1 MASELLSSEQLA
13 LVTVVR
19 ALDCCVR
26 DDSGKTFSTVVTCS
40 LGIAGGVRDEIEYR
54 RWVSEQIAANRVAK
68 EERNWEHRDVLAA
81 FRARYPNANR
91 KVWGKWRRKLA
102 LAREAWSKE
111 TSIHFG
117 GALLHA
123 LLKAAP
129 KHFEIYMIRQG
140 ARTTANLKLSEAT
153 EATMQDIETRAA
165 VSRPLYMPMIIPPIP
180 WRYE

>member
-1 MASELLSSEQLA
+1 
-13 LVTVVR
+13 VR

-102 LAREAWSKE
+102 LALEAWSKE

-140 ARTTANLKLSEAT
+140 ARTTAHLKLSEAT